1 MRGPFDSKANMNQ
14 SAVIG
19 GSGAARTKTIEAVVG
34 EYHVLRSVTV
44 SYSAGTP
51 GGKLTISFGGV
62 TTFEVDIENAGQQEI
77 LFDYGHYT
85 GTDNE
90 EVLVTLAAVGSAIAT
105 VTVTYQ

>member
-1 MRGPFDSKANMNQ
+1 MRGPFDSKAGMNQ

-19 GSGAARTKTIEAVVG
+19 SSGAARTKTIEAVAG
-34 EYHVLRSVTV
+34 EHHVLRSVSV

-51 GGKLTISFGGV
+51 GGKLTITFGGV
-62 TTFEVDIENAGQQEI
+62 TTFEVDVENTGQQDI

-85 GTDNE
+85 GINNE

-105 VTVTYQ
+105 VTVTWQ